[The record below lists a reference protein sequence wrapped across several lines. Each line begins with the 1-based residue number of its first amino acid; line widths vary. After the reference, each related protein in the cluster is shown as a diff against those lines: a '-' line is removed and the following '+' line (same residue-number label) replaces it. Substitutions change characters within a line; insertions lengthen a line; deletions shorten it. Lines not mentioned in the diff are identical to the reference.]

1 MSKVKYV
8 GKLSKLNKVD
18 IQVES
23 QVKVD
28 GRSNNTG
35 RPVNKKSSR
44 QIRLRKQRL
53 YSRVNTQFVS
63 GKNFKINNDKY
74 GVYVYVP
81 STGNGNGYI
90 FTDTSG
96 HVCNV
101 SYVGRTKV
109 LGYTFVMGKRVNV
122 EVNLKNV
129 KFVK

>member
-1 MSKVKYV
+1 MSKVK
-8 GKLSKLNKVD
+8 LNKVEV
-18 IQVES
+18 QVES

-28 GRSNNTG
+28 NRVNNTG

-53 YSRVNTQFVS
+53 YSRLNKQFVN
-63 GKNFKINNDKY
+63 GKNFKINNSND
-74 GVYVYVP
+74 VYKYVP
-81 STGNGNGYI
+81 STYDDNGHISCVVG
-90 FTDTSG
+90 G

-109 LGYTFVMGKRVNV
+109 LGYTFVLSKRVNV